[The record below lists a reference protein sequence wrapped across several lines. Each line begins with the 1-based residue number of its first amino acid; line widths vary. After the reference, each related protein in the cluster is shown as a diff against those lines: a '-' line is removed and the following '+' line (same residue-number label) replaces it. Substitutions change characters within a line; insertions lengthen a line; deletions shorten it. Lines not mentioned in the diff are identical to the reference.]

1 MAAGGDHIC
10 KLLPIIHLFKK
21 LMLCIAHR
29 FWCSDQ
35 MLSPVSF
42 ADVNSLGGGS
52 ASTTQDNLTRRGA
65 RASGA
70 SANEEWNK
78 KLPGVNISFK
88 IQLIMP

>member
-1 MAAGGDHIC
+1 
-10 KLLPIIHLFKK
+10 
-21 LMLCIAHR
+21 
-29 FWCSDQ
+29 

-52 ASTTQDNLTRRGA
+52 ASTTQDNLTRRRA

-78 KLPGVNISFK
+78 KLPGVNITSIF
-88 IQLIMP
+88 LIIIP

>member
-1 MAAGGDHIC
+1 
-10 KLLPIIHLFKK
+10 
-21 LMLCIAHR
+21 
-29 FWCSDQ
+29 

-52 ASTTQDNLTRRGA
+52 ASKTQDNLTRRRA

-78 KLPGVNISFK
+78 KLPGVNITSKF
-88 IQLIMP
+88 QLIMP